1 MYARPLL
8 QLSLGLAAVALTVA
22 CARESDADRTT
33 TATGSVSSDAE
44 ARDVIR
50 RQAAQMVAIWPSE
63 NLDSIMPRFS
73 DDAVLQF
80 PDMPDAR
87 GRDAVRAA
95 LKQGFDS
102 YEIQSLETEIDTI
115 EVFDD
120 VAYEWGR
127 YTERLAEAGKPAVT
141 AQGRYL
147 MRWQRGDDGTWRVT
161 RFTGNGISEEPLAR
175 AGQ

>member
-8 QLSLGLAAVALTVA
+8 QLSLSLAAVTVLLA

-44 ARDVIR
+44 ARDAIR

-87 GRDAVRAA
+87 GRDAVREA
-95 LKQGFDS
+95 LKQGFDAV
-102 YEIQSLETEIDTI
+102 EIQSLDTEIDTI

-127 YTERLAEAGKPAVT
+127 YTERMAETGKPPVT

-147 MRWQRGDDGTWRVT
+147 MRWQRGDDGSWKVT
-161 RFTGNGISEEPLAR
+161 RFTGNSIKEEPSPR
-175 AGQ
+175 AAQ